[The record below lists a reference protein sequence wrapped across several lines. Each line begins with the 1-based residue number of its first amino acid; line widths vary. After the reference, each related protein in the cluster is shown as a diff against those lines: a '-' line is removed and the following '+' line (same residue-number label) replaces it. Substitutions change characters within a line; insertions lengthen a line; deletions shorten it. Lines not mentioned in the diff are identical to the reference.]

1 MFYETNKMS
10 TAKFA
15 VKITKFQ
22 NDFLIWSASDS
33 RVVREEF
40 RIVGTLTGCLP
51 RAPHQNTHLGLP
63 LQLCKEEVRLLID
76 KGFAELVETVYED
89 ANDTTRN
96 EFKQREQESYERQID
111 LFKEDRK
118 VELKRC
124 LPKIIEGKKAKRNKL
139 LDERKKKGE
148 DIPDSEYEA
157 EIELRVEDIAIPD
170 IEKRH
175 MMVQT
180 PLECATKKTTYKPVD
195 WDFPHTDSEKLR
207 YAVFRD
213 LWERGHFI
221 TSGLK
226 FGGDFLSYPGDPS
239 RFHSFFIV
247 VCRPY
252 REPLCAGDIVTMGR
266 LGTSVKK
273 TVVLCSLDDAGRIC
287 YTSLQWTGIS

>member
-10 TAKFA
+10 TEKFP
-15 VKITKFQ
+15 VKITNFQ

-51 RAPHQNTHLGLP
+51 RAPHQNTHLG
-63 LQLCKEEVRLLID
+63 
-76 KGFAELVETVYED
+76 FAELVETVYED
-89 ANDTTRN
+89 VNDTTRN

-157 EIELRVEDIAIPD
+157 EIQLCVEDIAIPD

-175 MMVQT
+175 MMNVLRKRPPTNLWTGTFPT
-180 PLECATKKTTYKPVD
+180 PTARNSAMP
-195 WDFPHTDSEKLR
+195 
-207 YAVFRD
+207 
-213 LWERGHFI
+213 
-221 TSGLK
+221 
-226 FGGDFLSYPGDPS
+226 
-239 RFHSFFIV
+239 
-247 VCRPY
+247 PY

-273 TVVLCSLDDAGRIC
+273 TVVLCSLDDAGKIC

>member
-1 MFYETNKMS
+1 
-10 TAKFA
+10 
-15 VKITKFQ
+15 
-22 NDFLIWSASDS
+22 S

-51 RAPHQNTHLGLP
+51 RAPHQNTHL
-63 LQLCKEEVRLLID
+63 
-76 KGFAELVETVYED
+76 GFAELVETVYED

-157 EIELRVEDIAIPD
+157 EIEL
-170 IEKRH
+170 
-175 MMVQT
+175 Q
-180 PLECATKKTTYKPVD
+180 CATKKTTYKPVD

-213 LWERGHFI
+213 LWER
-221 TSGLK
+221 
-226 FGGDFLSYPGDPS
+226 GDPS